1 MTWTSWRKTARGAV
15 KAGMCAY
22 ALTIGAPAMA
32 SEASSSAVEAT
43 GATSAAKGQLTIRFE
58 GLRSNKGLMRVCMTR
73 NKAHFPKCE
82 DDPVAFKAS
91 VAAGKDA
98 HILFSNVPPGDYA
111 LMVMHDENSNA
122 KLDTMLG
129 IPREG
134 VGFSRNPRL
143 RFGAPSYDA
152 VVFTVPVGD
161 SSTVVKLQYFL

>member
-1 MTWTSWRKTARGAV
+1 MAWTSLSSAVHGAA
-15 KAGMCAY
+15 KASLCAA
-22 ALTIGAPAMA
+22 ALAIGVPAMA
-32 SEASSSAVEAT
+32 NEANEDAAGGASAT
-43 GATSAAKGQLTIRFE
+43 KGQLTIRFE
-58 GLRSNKGLMRVCMTR
+58 GLRSNKVLMRACMTR

-82 DDPVAFKAS
+82 DDPAAFKGS
-91 VAAGKDA
+91 VAASNNA

-143 RFGAPSYDA
+143 RFGAPTYDA
-152 VVFTVPVGD
+152 VVFTVPAGE

>member
-1 MTWTSWRKTARGAV
+1 MTCTSLSSAALGAV
-15 KAGMCAY
+15 KLSLCAATLAIGMPLMANEAGAD
-22 ALTIGAPAMA
+22 AA
-32 SEASSSAVEAT
+32 AVA
-43 GATSAAKGQLTIRFE
+43 SAAKGQLTIRFE
-58 GLRSNKGLMRVCMTR
+58 GLRSSKGLMRACLTR
-73 NKAHFPKCE
+73 NKALFPKCE
-82 DDPVAFKAS
+82 DDPAAFKGS
-91 VAAGKDA
+91 VAASKDA

-152 VVFTVPVGD
+152 VVFTVPAGE

>member
-1 MTWTSWRKTARGAV
+1 MTWTSLSSAAQGAA
-15 KAGMCAY
+15 KLSLCAAALALGM
-22 ALTIGAPAMA
+22 PAMA
-32 SEASSSAVEAT
+32 NDASAEAAGTASPTKA
-43 GATSAAKGQLTIRFE
+43 QLTIRFE
-58 GLRSNKGLMRVCMTR
+58 GLRSNKGLMRACMTR

-82 DDPVAFKAS
+82 DDPAAFKGS
-91 VAAGKDA
+91 VAATKDA

-143 RFGAPSYDA
+143 RFGAPTYDA
-152 VVFTVPVGD
+152 VVFTVPAGE

>member
-1 MTWTSWRKTARGAV
+1 MTGTSLRSAARGAV
-15 KAGMCAY
+15 KLSLCAAALAIGM
-22 ALTIGAPAMA
+22 PVMA
-32 SEASSSAVEAT
+32 NEASPDAEAA
-43 GATSAAKGQLTIRFE
+43 GAASPAKGELTIRFD
-58 GLRSNKGLMRVCMTR
+58 GQRSTKGLMRVCMTR

-82 DDPVAFKAS
+82 DDPAAFKGS
-91 VAAGKDA
+91 VAASKDA

-143 RFGAPSYDA
+143 RFGAPGYDA
-152 VVFTVPVGD
+152 VVFKVPAGE

>member
-1 MTWTSWRKTARGAV
+1 MTWTSLSSAAHGAA
-15 KAGMCAY
+15 KASLCVAALALGMPVMANEDV
-22 ALTIGAPAMA
+22 AGA
-32 SEASSSAVEAT
+32 ASSTKA
-43 GATSAAKGQLTIRFE
+43 QLTIRFE
-58 GLRSNKGLMRVCMTR
+58 GLRSSKGLMRACMTR
-73 NKAHFPKCE
+73 NKAYFPKCE
-82 DDPVAFKAS
+82 DDPAAFKGS
-91 VAAGKDA
+91 VAASKDA

-143 RFGAPSYDA
+143 RFGAPTYDA
-152 VVFTVPVGD
+152 VVFTVPAGE